1 MDMSRSIRT
10 LVTAL
15 LAFLVVLAPGGALA
29 HDELLSSE
37 PADGATVEAP
47 EELVLSFSGN
57 IAQVGAQ
64 LQITGG
70 DGNDVADGDPVV
82 QGMDLVQPLVD
93 VTPGDYEVV
102 WRVTSSDGH
111 PISGT
116 FGFTVEGE
124 PAVEAT
130 EDETPEATEDAT
142 EDEATE
148 EATTEEATEEE
159 TPEATEDATEDEATE
174 DTTQDDAESGGIPV
188 WAWVVMGVVVIGLG
202 ALLAR
207 TWTRGRS

>member
-1 MDMSRSIRT
+1 MYRLLKPV
-10 LVTAL
+10 LVGL
-15 LAFLVVLAPGGALA
+15 LAFLVVLVPGGVAVA
-29 HDELLSSE
+29 HDELLSSD
-37 PADGATVEAP
+37 PADGSTVEAP
-47 EELVLSFSGN
+47 EELVLTFSGE

-64 LQITGG
+64 LQMTGG
-70 DGNDVADGDPVV
+70 AGGEVADGDPEVR
-82 QGMDLVQPLVD
+82 GTDLVQPLTD
-93 VTPGDYEVV
+93 VGPGDYEVV

-148 EATTEEATEEE
+148 
-159 TPEATEDATEDEATE
+159 
-174 DTTQDDAESGGIPV
+174 DTTQNDAESGGIPV